1 MKMKLKNLIKKLIDV
16 DHFLDHKV
24 YIQLYKYDKENDT
37 FKYYNF
43 NITEISEGGN
53 VGSEEYTTIVG
64 KINSCVEVDSDY
76 IPPTDNDIQNGA
88 NFGRFIPR
96 STKRKITIHE

>member
-1 MKMKLKNLIKKLIDV
+1 MKLKNLIKKLIDV

-37 FKYYNF
+37 YKYYNF

-76 IPPTDNDIQNGA
+76 IPPTDNDIQNGV

-96 STKRKITIHE
+96 LTKRKITIHE

>member
-1 MKMKLKNLIKKLIDV
+1 MILKNLIKKLIDV
-16 DHFLDHKV
+16 MYLSDHKV

-43 NITEISEGGN
+43 NITEISEGGEI
-53 VGSEEYTTIVG
+53 GSEEYTAIVG
-64 KINSCVEVDSDY
+64 KIDSCVEVDSDY
-76 IPPTDNDIQNGA
+76 IPATDNDIQNGA

-96 STKRKITIHE
+96 LTKRKITIHE

>member
-1 MKMKLKNLIKKLIDV
+1 MILKNLIKKLIDV

-96 STKRKITIHE
+96 LTKRKITIHE